1 MTDVQRI
8 LRTLTR
14 QQAALHLETTDL
26 CFLIALHVRAERA
39 ALASFEEELLYDVY
53 EQVCATTEPEAQQLR
68 KRATHAIQRLR
79 EQRLLARVDGSG
91 FVRAGEY
98 AMTRLAWAIVEQ
110 HIEEQVLTR
119 ESLTLLTHTLALQ
132 LEDIRNAALT
142 ARKPEEWKT
151 RVVNPLRV
159 TVSDLIGGIERRQR
173 GLDAQQEDLRHEIAH
188 LLQRDWFEAIEAC
201 EQLLQLTARTLQEL
215 NEVLMRDAARLQ
227 ATLHDIAQRAF
238 ERQAAE
244 AEETSN
250 RVADHIDRVAA
261 WGTAR
266 LQAWSEYFIF
276 VQRYLRAVVR
286 LDPHRAL
293 SQRLR
298 DQLAGWT
305 QLPFALVTAEQPRLP
320 AMRALDT
327 RPERPPVQRPAQDL
341 EAVMQEIA
349 PPEDARA
356 LPLETRVS
364 NALQTRPEALSSVLK
379 TLLDAVPDQDR
390 YRTVGR
396 IAALVAASGRVDTSV
411 IDKPWTPVADD
422 LEVEEWTVR
431 WDELKP

>member
-14 QQAALHLETTDL
+14 QQATLHLETTDL

-39 ALASFEEELLYDVY
+39 SLASFEEDLLYDVY

-79 EQRLLARVDGSG
+79 DQRLLARVDGSG
-91 FVRAGEY
+91 LIRAGEF

-119 ESLTLLTHTLALQ
+119 ESLTLLTHTLAAQ
-132 LEDIRNAALT
+132 LEEIRNGAMT
-142 ARKPEEWKT
+142 ARKPEDWKT

-159 TVSDLIGGIERRQR
+159 TVSDLINGIERRQR
-173 GLDAQQEDLRHEIAH
+173 GLDVQQEDIRIEISA
-188 LLQRDWFEAIEAC
+188 LLQRDWFDAIESC
-201 EQLLQLTARTLQEL
+201 EALLQQTALTLQEL

-227 ATLHDIAQRAF
+227 ALLHDIAQRAF
-238 ERQAAE
+238 ERQAQE
-244 AEETSN
+244 AEETTQ

-261 WGTAR
+261 WGAAR
-266 LQAWSEYFIF
+266 LQAWSEYFQF
-276 VQRYLRAVVR
+276 VQRYLRSVVR

-298 DQLAGWT
+298 DQLAAWHE
-305 QLPFALVTAEQPRLP
+305 QPFALLTAEQPRLP
-320 AMRALDT
+320 VMRTLDT
-327 RPERPPVQRPAQDL
+327 RPERPAVMRPAQDL
-341 EAVMQEIA
+341 DVAFTEVAA
-349 PPEDARA
+349 PHDDPT
-356 LPLETRVS
+356 LPLEIRVS
-364 NALQTRPEALSSVLK
+364 NVLTTRPEALSSVLK
-379 TLLDAVPDQDR
+379 TLLDAVPAAER

-396 IAALVAASGRVDTSV
+396 VVALVAASGRVDPS
-411 IDKPWTPVADD
+411 ILERPWTEIADD
-422 LEVEEWTVR
+422 LEVEEWSVR
-431 WDELKP
+431 WDELMP